1 MFNFLANMRYRAKLS
16 LAFLLLS
23 IIPLATIGSFLQ
35 ISFSQN
41 IEEHVFDKLVSI
53 RDSKKSEIEQHLQ
66 SIQSQ
71 AKIFSTSS
79 HVRYSI
85 SRYFG
90 FAYAFNVID
99 KDPRIA
105 AQKLAAAKLLDK
117 GFYSLSPEFQ
127 NQSDGYAGVH
137 FRFDGGY
144 QDFVKSSDFSN
155 LLLITPDGQIV
166 YTSQK
171 EQYFAAKVTDQ
182 QLTDS
187 PVGRIFSRIAQRHQA
202 GDNLKNIV
210 ELVDFSWDRQV
221 QQEVAYLAFPIIQHN
236 RFSGVI
242 VFALPLQSITAIT
255 GRRDGLGKTGEAYL
269 LGTDL
274 LPRSELSAQQHNAA
288 DYSLK
293 SLTVENRPLKSVA
306 ARAALAGKTGYFKD
320 FNYVDTATLAAYD
333 NIQFLNNNWAL
344 IVDISAAEALQKSVY
359 FTNLIIAI
367 GVIITA
373 LISVI
378 VYYLSA
384 SMTKPLYALMRATE
398 RVSKGNLELSIRGSS
413 RRDELGS
420 LARSFVKMQHS
431 IRQQI
436 SQIHDVNAQLE
447 DKVATIEIQNT
458 ELQAAD
464 KLKDE
469 FLANTSHELR
479 TPLHGIIGI
488 IESLSD
494 GAAGELTRTQQLQ
507 LNMVASSANRLSLLV
522 DDLLDFHKIRH
533 NQLRVNIVAT
543 HTPKLVKHIVELTKV
558 LIAEK
563 DLTLVQQLPDNLPKV
578 LADPVRFEQ
587 ILYNLVGNA
596 IKYTQSGQ
604 IIISAAVVHEQVQFT
619 VCDTGI
625 GMNGAELDHIFKPF
639 EQADGGIT
647 RKIGGSGLG
656 LSISKKLVELMQGT
670 MDVESEVDCGS
681 TFHFNLPLAPADENH
696 TSATRQQGKTPDTEI
711 INYIEPERL
720 ANLSHL
726 EAQMPLVIEQN
737 VNPSG
742 ETILVVDDEQI
753 NLQILHNH
761 LTLSGYQV
769 LLAQDAEQAFT
780 LLAEQNPALIILDVM
795 LPDVSGFEIAR
806 RVRKQYDLY
815 ALPILMLTA
824 RTQSSDL
831 VEGFNSGAN
840 DYVVKPFLKDELL
853 SRVATLLQ
861 ARQAVQRLQEN
872 IRLKEEVSR
881 RLETEEQL
889 RTSQRSMLQMLDS
902 IEDTIIT
909 FNSFDHIAYYNQAA
923 YLQLGYS
930 SDEMIGKSIL
940 QLVDLKQLTQ
950 IRTKL
955 LKIDRDNI
963 DLSICK
969 NDGSSISRH
978 AFVARVGGFRSDD
991 IAIIL
996 RQLDEH
1002 DKHSNLPAI
1011 EQALLAAQTII
1022 ETEGVGA
1029 QGQEQQNLDSGPAD
1043 NISLVHSH
1051 AQLRQQYR
1059 YLLVDSM
1066 NDSLAL
1072 WELASGLGKI
1082 DLAEQSK
1089 LWRVYMDRSSLQT
1102 RTLDKYFLEET
1113 LPVKPRWRDVLRTG
1127 NYVLKY
1133 IDTLQDD
1140 QRSSQLSSHPQYLR
1154 LKQNLVS
1161 LKNHLGK

>member
-23 IIPLATIGSFLQ
+23 IIPLAAIGSFLQ

-66 SIQSQ
+66 SIQAQ

-90 FAYAFNVID
+90 FAYAFNIID
-99 KDPRIA
+99 KDPKIA

-117 GFYSLSPEFQ
+117 GFYSLSPQFQ

-155 LLLITPDGQIV
+155 LLLITPAGQVV

-171 EQYFAAKVTDQ
+171 GQYFAADLTDQ
-182 QLTDS
+182 QLTDTALA
-187 PVGRIFSRIAQRHQA
+187 VAFARIKQRYQA
-202 GDNLKNIV
+202 GVKLNKIV
-210 ELVDFSWDRQV
+210 EMVDFSWDRQV

-242 VFALPLQSITAIT
+242 VFTLPLQSITAIT
-255 GRRDGLGKTGEAYL
+255 ARRDGLGETGEAYL
-269 LGTDL
+269 LGADL
-274 LPRSELSAQQHNAA
+274 LPRSELAAQRHNAA
-288 DYSLK
+288 QYSLE
-293 SLTVENRPLKSVA
+293 SLTKANRPLQSAA
-306 ARAALAGKTGYFKD
+306 ARAALAGKSGYFKD
-320 FNYVDTATLAAYD
+320 HSYVGTATLAAFD

-344 IVDISAAEALQKSVY
+344 IVDISAGEALQKSVY
-359 FTNLIIAI
+359 FTKLIIAI
-367 GVIITA
+367 GVIITT
-373 LISVI
+373 LIAVI

-384 SMTKPLYALMRATE
+384 SMTKPLYALMLATE
-398 RVSKGNLELSIRGSS
+398 RVSKGNLQLSIRGSS

-447 DKVATIEIQNT
+447 DKVQTIEIQNT
-458 ELQAAD
+458 ELHAAD

-494 GAAGELTRTQQLQ
+494 GAAGELSHTQQLQ

-533 NQLRVNIVAT
+533 NQLRVNIIAVNTTTLVA
-543 HTPKLVKHIVELTKV
+543 HIVELTKV
-558 LIAEK
+558 LVADK
-563 DLTLVQQLPDNLPKV
+563 DIVLIQQLPEDLPKV

-587 ILYNLVGNA
+587 ILYNLLGNA
-596 IKYTQSGQ
+596 IKYTHSGQ
-604 IIISAAVVHEQVQFT
+604 IIISASVVAEQVQFK

-625 GMNGAELDHIFKPF
+625 GMNSADLDHIFKPF

-670 MDVESEVDCGS
+670 MDVESVEHSGS
-681 TFHFNLPLAPADENH
+681 SFFFYLPLAPADDSH
-696 TSATRQQGKTPDTEI
+696 SSDILPQQKSPDTEFI
-711 INYIEPERL
+711 DYIEPERL
-720 ANLSHL
+720 ANFAHV
-726 EAQMPLVIEQN
+726 ETQTPLVIEQN

-742 ETILVVDDEQI
+742 ECILVVDDEQI

-769 LLAQDAEQAFT
+769 LLAQDAEQAFK
-780 LLAEQNPALIILDVM
+780 LLQEQDPALIILDVM
-795 LPDVSGFEIAR
+795 LPGVSGFEIAR
-806 RVRKQYDLY
+806 QVRKQYDLY

-861 ARQAVQRLQEN
+861 ARQAVNRLQEN
-872 IRLKEEVSR
+872 IRLKEEVAR
-881 RLETEEQL
+881 RLETEQQL
-889 RTSQRSMLQMLDS
+889 RNSQRSMLQMLDS

-930 SDEMIGKSIL
+930 SDEMIGKNIE
-940 QLVDLKQLTQ
+940 QLVDLNQLAQ
-950 IRTKL
+950 IRSKL
-955 LKIDRDNI
+955 LKIDRGSI
-963 DLSICK
+963 DLSICR
-969 NDGSSISRH
+969 NDGSSILRH
-978 AFVARVGGFRSDD
+978 AFIARVGGFRCDD

-996 RQLDEH
+996 RQPDEK
-1002 DKHSNLPAI
+1002 DNRSNLPAI
-1011 EQALLAAQTII
+1011 EQALLAAQQII
-1022 ETEGVGA
+1022 DTEGIAALVL
-1029 QGQEQQNLDSGPAD
+1029 EQHALDHPQPD
-1043 NISLVHSH
+1043 DLSLVHSH

-1059 YLLVDSM
+1059 HLLVDSM

-1089 LWRVYMDRSSLQT
+1089 LWRGYMDRSSLQT

-1113 LPVKPRWRDVLRTG
+1113 LPLKPRWRDVLRTG
-1127 NYVLKY
+1127 NYVLKH
-1133 IDTLQDD
+1133 IDNLQDE
-1140 QRSSQLSSHPQYLR
+1140 QRRSQLNSHPQYLR
-1154 LKQNLVS
+1154 LKQNLVG

>member
-1 MFNFLANMRYRAKLS
+1 M
-16 LAFLLLS
+16 
-23 IIPLATIGSFLQ
+23 
-35 ISFSQN
+35 
-41 IEEHVFDKLVSI
+41 
-53 RDSKKSEIEQHLQ
+53 
-66 SIQSQ
+66 
-71 AKIFSTSS
+71 
-79 HVRYSI
+79 
-85 SRYFG
+85 
-90 FAYAFNVID
+90 
-99 KDPRIA
+99 
-105 AQKLAAAKLLDK
+105 
-117 GFYSLSPEFQ
+117 
-127 NQSDGYAGVH
+127 
-137 FRFDGGY
+137 
-144 QDFVKSSDFSN
+144 
-155 LLLITPDGQIV
+155 LITPAGQVV

-171 EQYFAAKVTDQ
+171 GQYFAARVTDPQ
-182 QLTDS
+182 FTDS
-187 PVGRIFSRIAQRHQA
+187 ALSLVFSRIVQRHQA
-202 GDNLKNIV
+202 GENLNSIV
-210 ELVDFSWDRQV
+210 ELLDFSWDSQV
-221 QQEVAYLAFPIIQHN
+221 QQEVAYLAFPIIQHS

-274 LPRSELSAQQHNAA
+274 LPRSELTAQQHNAA
-288 DYSLK
+288 DYSLEN
-293 SLTVENRPLKSVA
+293 LTLANRPLQSAA

-320 FNYVDTATLAAYD
+320 RNYVNTATLAAFD

-384 SMTKPLYALMRATE
+384 SMTKPLYALMLATE
-398 RVSKGNLELSIRGSS
+398 RVSKGNLQLSIRGSS

-447 DKVATIEIQNT
+447 DKVDTIEMQNT

-494 GAAGELTRTQQLQ
+494 GAAGELTHTQQLQ

-543 HTPKLVKHIVELTKV
+543 NTTKLVTHIVELTKV

-563 DLTLVQQLPDNLPKV
+563 DLVLIQQLPEGLPKV

-596 IKYTQSGQ
+596 IKYTQRGQ
-604 IIISAAVVHEQVQFT
+604 IIISATVVNQQVQFK
-619 VCDTGI
+619 VSDTGI
-625 GMNGAELDHIFKPF
+625 GMNSTELDHIFKPF

-647 RKIGGSGLG
+647 RKTGGSGLG

-670 MDVESEVDCGS
+670 MDVESAVDSGS
-681 TFHFNLPLAPADENH
+681 TFYFNLPLAPADENQSGE
-696 TSATRQQGKTPDTEI
+696 TASQGKMPDSEFI
-711 INYIEPERL
+711 DYIEPERL
-720 ANLSHL
+720 ANLSQL
-726 EAQMPLVIEQN
+726 EAQTPLVIEQN
-737 VNPSG
+737 VNPTG

-780 LLAEQNPALIILDVM
+780 LLEEQNPALIILDVM

-806 RVRKQYDLY
+806 QVRKQYDLY

-889 RTSQRSMLQMLDS
+889 RSSQRSMLQMLDS

-923 YLQLGYS
+923 FVQLGYS
-930 SDEMIGKSIL
+930 SDEMIGKNIQ
-940 QLVDLKQLTQ
+940 QLVDLKQLTL
-950 IRTKL
+950 IRSKL
-955 LKIDRDNI
+955 LKSDRDNI

-969 NDGSSISRH
+969 SDGSHFLSH
-978 AFVARVGGFRSDD
+978 AFIARVGGFRSDD

-996 RQLDEH
+996 RKLDEGS
-1002 DKHSNLPAI
+1002 KYSNLPAI
-1011 EQALLAAQTII
+1011 EHALLAAQTII
-1022 ETEGVGA
+1022 DKQGVDALG
-1029 QGQEQQNLDSGPAD
+1029 QGQQDLEPALTD
-1043 NISLVHSH
+1043 NISLVQSH

-1113 LPVKPRWRDVLRTG
+1113 LPIKPRWRDVLRTG
-1127 NYVLKY
+1127 NYVLKF
-1133 IDTLQDD
+1133 IDGLQDD
-1140 QRSSQLSSHPQYLR
+1140 QRRTQLNSHPQYLR